1 MKIEFTIKI
10 PTTTE
15 EATLNIKQLGPD
27 IVVIDLDGLPKN
39 GVDRKVLQAA
49 LDKANELYNEYGVPA
64 EPAKPKVEGMPELV
78 GQENSM
84 MFSYGDEK

>member
-27 IVVIDLDGLPKN
+27 IVVIDLDGMPKN
-39 GVDRKVLQAA
+39 GVDRKSLLAA
-49 LDKANELYNEYGVPA
+49 LEKANELYSQYGTPS
-64 EPAKPKVEGMPELV
+64 EPKKTDPNPIENGMID
-78 GQENSM
+78 
-84 MFSYGDEK
+84 FSYGDEK